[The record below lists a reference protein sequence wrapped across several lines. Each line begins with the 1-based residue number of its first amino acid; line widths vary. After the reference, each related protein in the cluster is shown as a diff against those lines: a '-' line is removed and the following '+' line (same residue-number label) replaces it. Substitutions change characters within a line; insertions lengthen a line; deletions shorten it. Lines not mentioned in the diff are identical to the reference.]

1 MCARRLGVPLALLL
15 TAAMATGCGGTSP
28 QVSRTSPGL
37 VTGIAAMCSGPAGLP
52 PHLVETKMLQ
62 GKRVVAHQALFG
74 NRPFRLLVPPG
85 KYIVTS
91 DQSYAVPVQV
101 TVRSGMATHADVN
114 SACS

>member
-1 MCARRLGVPLALLL
+1 MFARRLGVPLALL
-15 TAAMATGCGGTSP
+15 TALAAGCGSTSP
-28 QVSRTSPGL
+28 QGSRTNPGL

-52 PHLVETKMLQ
+52 PHLVEAKLLQ
-62 GKRVVAHQALFG
+62 GKRVVAHQTHYG
-74 NRPFRLLVPPG
+74 NRPFRFLVPPG

>member
-1 MCARRLGVPLALLL
+1 MFAQRLGVPLALL
-15 TAAMATGCGGTSP
+15 TALAAGCGGTST
-28 QVSRTSPGL
+28 QGSGTNPGS

-52 PHLVETKMLQ
+52 PHLVVAKLLQ
-62 GKRVVAHQALFG
+62 GKRVVALQTHLG
-74 NRPFRLLVPPG
+74 NRSFRFLVPPG

-101 TVRSGMATHADVN
+101 TVRSGTATHANVF